1 MQTAFTANL
10 TTKTASLTQ
19 SKIFSALEKWFGDDS
34 QYCFGF
40 RKNREIL
47 SVTWWK
53 DDHWRKISNLPEDF
67 ILFYYLSIQNDELK
81 SSVQIKIP
89 TLGY

>member
-1 MQTAFTANL
+1 MITGEKYRIRL
-10 TTKTASLTQ
+10 
-19 SKIFSALEKWFGDDS
+19 KILFYF
-34 QYCFGF
+34 
-40 RKNREIL
+40 IL
-47 SVTWWK
+47 FY
-53 DDHWRKISNLPEDF
+53 F

>member
-1 MQTAFTANL
+1 MITGEKYRIRL
-10 TTKTASLTQ
+10 
-19 SKIFSALEKWFGDDS
+19 KILF
-34 QYCFGF
+34 Y
-40 RKNREIL
+40 
-47 SVTWWK
+47 
-53 DDHWRKISNLPEDF
+53 F